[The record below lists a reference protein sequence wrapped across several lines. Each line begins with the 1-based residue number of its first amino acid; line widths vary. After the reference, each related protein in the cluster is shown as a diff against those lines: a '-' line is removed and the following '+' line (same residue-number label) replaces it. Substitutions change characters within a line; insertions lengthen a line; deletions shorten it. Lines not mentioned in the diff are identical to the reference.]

1 MPRAPS
7 NGRSP
12 EKAPYRRRSSARR
25 ASASADPRAPTDSSD
40 DEIYLRK
47 RTRRQILS
55 PDTTSSSGQSTP
67 KTTPQTTPQKPIANG
82 VATANGVSPARR
94 NGLEGGP
101 SASTQGSDSS
111 PARIAT
117 PATPAKGNR
126 PSLRTLADL
135 GLADRAAPPCPNYSG
150 YSTLCLKDGQIEW
163 EKAYSLS
170 PQHRP
175 VIERMVSW
183 FNSEDMTRDG
193 ISQVMRNVSL
203 EFSWKVH
210 VTVCK
215 LTRQDPDYRELF
227 RKYRGLLGV
236 RIGLLR
242 QEFLPDAE
250 GYEIVHVGP
259 ASNGAMGTNGP
270 GSSSSAPAV
279 AQAGLRNGSQ
289 GGNAILIAST

>member
-12 EKAPYRRRSSARR
+12 ETAPYRRRSSARQ
-25 ASASADPRAPTDSSD
+25 ASASAGQRAPTDSSD
-40 DEIYLRK
+40 DDIYLRK

-55 PDTTSSSGQSTP
+55 PDTTSSSGASTP
-67 KTTPQTTPQKPIANG
+67 KTTPQTTPQKPTANGIANG
-82 VATANGVSPARR
+82 TANGVSPAGE
-94 NGLEGGP
+94 NGGP
-101 SASTQGSDSS
+101 SASTLGSESS

-135 GLADRAAPPCPNYSG
+135 GLEDREAPPCPNYSG

-203 EFSWKVH
+203 KRS
-210 VTVCK
+210 
-215 LTRQDPDYRELF
+215 
-227 RKYRGLLGV
+227 
-236 RIGLLR
+236 
-242 QEFLPDAE
+242 
-250 GYEIVHVGP
+250 
-259 ASNGAMGTNGP
+259 
-270 GSSSSAPAV
+270 
-279 AQAGLRNGSQ
+279 
-289 GGNAILIAST
+289 

>member
-12 EKAPYRRRSSARR
+12 DKAPHRRRSSARR
-25 ASASADPRAPTDSSD
+25 ASASAGQRAPTDSSD
-40 DEIYLRK
+40 DELYLRK

-55 PDTTSSSGQSTP
+55 PDTPSSSRASTP
-67 KTTPQTTPQKPIANG
+67 KTTPHTTPQKPIANG
-82 VATANGVSPARR
+82 VSPPGR
-94 NGLEGGP
+94 NGGP
-101 SASTQGSDSS
+101 STSTQDSESS

-135 GLADRAAPPCPNYSG
+135 GLADRDAPPCPNYSG

-193 ISQVMRNVSL
+193 ISQVMRNVSSR
-203 EFSWKVH
+203 FN
-210 VTVCK
+210 C
-215 LTRQDPDYRELF
+215 
-227 RKYRGLLGV
+227 G
-236 RIGLLR
+236 
-242 QEFLPDAE
+242 
-250 GYEIVHVGP
+250 IVML
-259 ASNGAMGTNGP
+259 S
-270 GSSSSAPAV
+270 
-279 AQAGLRNGSQ
+279 
-289 GGNAILIAST
+289 